1 MKLTASPAR
10 FVAVKFMIDG
20 EEGGR
25 VLGRERGGGPGMGD
39 AAASSVR

>member
-1 MKLTASPAR
+1 MKLTAFDAR
-10 FVAVKFMIDG
+10 FVAVKFMIDW

-25 VLGRERGGGPGMGD
+25 WDGRGGGPGIGD